1 MPRFVLLKASPIAKC
16 SSKLTRKVRSSVG
29 VCLSMVQCAH
39 LHLALPSVPRP
50 LVTRPCPGPSGV
62 VNEHAPS
69 GQSPNG
75 QAGPALSA
83 DLNTPQV
90 SSWPAKFEGLQSR
103 RIEGPYLGLL
113 PV

>member
-1 MPRFVLLKASPIAKC
+1 
-16 SSKLTRKVRSSVG
+16 
-29 VCLSMVQCAH
+29 MVQCAH

-90 SSWPAKFEGLQSR
+90 SSWPAVWS
-103 RIEGPYLGLL
+103 
-113 PV
+113 PVREVWRFTITEKSF

>member
-1 MPRFVLLKASPIAKC
+1 MFFEINQESSLLC
-16 SSKLTRKVRSSVG
+16 GCVSKHG
-29 VCLSMVQCAH
+29 PVCPPAP
-39 LHLALPSVPRP
+39 ALPSVPRP